1 MEKRLI
7 HCEPTAATN
16 NQTAE
21 ILLAGQGPL
30 DYPTPFV
37 AKHAAISWCCP
48 SSIQAHTRG
57 QHNAPLSQP
66 VLRTS
71 VRSSQA
77 FAWRGEPSGDA
88 AGRFLR
94 GTMRSSTTT
103 NGFVVGMPGEF
114 LDQGLDVPPLRLGQR
129 TGLRHRPSLGPAD
142 PAVSVVS
149 QNRTILFAKGL
160 Y

>member
-7 HCEPTAATN
+7 HCELTAATN

-21 ILLAGQGPL
+21 NSPSRRRSARLSN
-30 DYPTPFV
+30 
-37 AKHAAISWCCP
+37 AICS
-48 SSIQAHTRG
+48 
-57 QHNAPLSQP
+57 
-66 VLRTS
+66 
-71 VRSSQA
+71 
-77 FAWRGEPSGDA
+77 GEA

-94 GTMRSSTTT
+94 GTMRPSTTI